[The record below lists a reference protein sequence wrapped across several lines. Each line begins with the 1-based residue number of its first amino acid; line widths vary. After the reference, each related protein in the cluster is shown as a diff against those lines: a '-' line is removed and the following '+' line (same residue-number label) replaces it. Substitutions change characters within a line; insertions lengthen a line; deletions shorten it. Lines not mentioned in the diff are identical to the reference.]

1 MLVFKWCHDFFQI
14 TPGSKAA
21 AANLCPG
28 DVILA
33 IDGFGTESMTHAD
46 AQDRIKAAAHQLCLK
61 IDRCFLINGVKISSV
76 LQKILN
82 QNYKWFH
89 PPCKKE
95 FHRTQNSEFW
105 PAFFFF

>member
-1 MLVFKWCHDFFQI
+1 MLILNVILNDLFQI

-61 IDRCFLINGVKISSV
+61 IDRCSLINGVKI
-76 LQKILN
+76 
-82 QNYKWFH
+82 
-89 PPCKKE
+89 
-95 FHRTQNSEFW
+95 
-105 PAFFFF
+105 

>member
-1 MLVFKWCHDFFQI
+1 MLIFKWCHDFFQI

-61 IDRCFLINGVKISSV
+61 IDRYFLINGVKMWSV

-82 QNYKWFH
+82 QN
-89 PPCKKE
+89 
-95 FHRTQNSEFW
+95 
-105 PAFFFF
+105 